1 MKLSTI
7 FRPAVLFMAALMC
20 ICFTGC
26 GKTPGASQT
35 QIVLGTVVT
44 VQVYGRQ
51 SQEALDGAVEAAMDR
66 ARELE
71 QIFSVNIDSSEI
83 NYVNQNA
90 AKAPVHVSD
99 DFYTVLER
107 SLYFAR
113 LTEGAFDPT
122 LGKLIRLWGIGT
134 DDARVPEPEE
144 IAPLTGRRDYEHV
157 LLDEQAHT
165 VFFENDGF
173 SLDLGAIAKG
183 YAADEM
189 KELLQE
195 DYHITSALLNLGGN
209 IITIGN
215 RPDGKPW
222 TLGIADPSCP
232 QPEEDPAVTLQV
244 TDLTFVTSG
253 DYQRYYEA
261 PDGTRYHHILDGST
275 GYPADSG
282 LSSVTIITQCSMD
295 ADALSTASFVLGQ
308 EKAQK
313 LLQSINGVE
322 AVFIDTQDQITAT
335 DGIRDQLQ

>member
-1 MKLSTI
+1 MRYFMKLSTI

-71 QIFSVNIDSSEI
+71 QIFSLNIDSSEI

-173 SLDLGAIAKG
+173 SLDFGAIAKG

-195 DYHITSALLNLGGN
+195 DYHIDSALLNLGGN

-222 TLGIADPSCP
+222 TLGIADPSSP

-244 TDLTFVTSG
+244 TDLTFVTSN
-253 DYQRYYEA
+253 
-261 PDGTRYHHILDGST
+261 TR
-275 GYPADSG
+275 
-282 LSSVTIITQCSMD
+282 SSVTMKPRTVPAITISWTVPPVIRQT
-295 ADALSTASFVLGQ
+295 ADYPALRSLPNAPWMQTPFPQPPLCWVRKRPKSFF
-308 EKAQK
+308 
-313 LLQSINGVE
+313 SP
-322 AVFIDTQDQITAT
+322 
-335 DGIRDQLQ
+335 